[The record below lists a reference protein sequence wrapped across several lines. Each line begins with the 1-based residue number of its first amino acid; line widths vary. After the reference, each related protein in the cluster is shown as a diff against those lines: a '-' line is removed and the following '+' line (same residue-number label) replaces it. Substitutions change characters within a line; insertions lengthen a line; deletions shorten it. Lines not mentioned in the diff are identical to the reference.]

1 MSNHSIPS
9 RLKGLSFAVAQ
20 VIAVAGATDVAA
32 DVSCTHE
39 LTNASPSLVISAD
52 ETGNVCDTGS
62 SVKSVTLSSGVT
74 LTSTDSQYAAINV
87 ERGTVE
93 LESGARI
100 VNEQDRFAYG
110 VEIDRH
116 YSETANVVTL
126 GANASIDA
134 AAIDPQGKG
143 GLTRAKGIYAY
154 SEGAMTVD
162 LSAGS
167 SITSTSTASRYTK
180 STGVMIKAKH
190 NAEPTPTP
198 IDTITVNAQES
209 AISVSASAVESVY
222 NVGYSV
228 YAESMAIDAEGAA
241 QTSIDLQASSVIA
254 NASVDTESGQ
264 RGVVSSVGINAESD
278 TSEPSTVGLVRI
290 VLDSTTIDVDSDL
303 EGEGYGQ
310 TIALGLL
317 AAANSQYGDT
327 RAEIDIS
334 GGSVDVSAT
343 SNSSFQAQDNSAHS
357 TAILASASD
366 SGYGSVVSINVD
378 GGAEVNS
385 YASGIDAIA
394 YGIHTGGGK
403 GGASDTTSINLD
415 DVSISVS
422 ATAERYAFATA
433 IEAAESNVDI
443 DVVDSAITV
452 SADSDEGY
460 GVAIGINAVTK
471 GELDIT
477 LTGSSLVVNGSSSYT
492 AFSPGEGYTAGIVV
506 ADDNG
511 YGGTVTLNGASIK
524 VTNSGNAPAVGIWQ
538 AAVNGAPA
546 PLVITLDSTSS
557 IDAQYAVVGYYSGS
571 AESTL
576 NNAGTI
582 TGNVFVRDINNS
594 GSIAGIVRAEN
605 VDTSGMI
612 NGVVIAKALNVLDGG
627 VVAGIAAVTETLN
640 VAAGGELQVIL
651 TDEVDGDSARFT
663 TADATLADGSKVHLN
678 ATSDLYDPD
687 IDGIDYLVVDAT
699 NSLIADTDAMLLN
712 TSGLISADWV
722 ECGPLKLCV
731 SVRALELEEIAIG
744 DGSSFNGVEAAGAAQ
759 SVLEE
764 LSDTDTETADTFLAL
779 IERVVDEEAWD
790 ELDGSGQGEN
800 LLASRDA
807 ERVVSRYVQRLMQQG
822 RSSGEEFS
830 GAQGLWMQ
838 ALQTDGD
845 GDSDNG
851 VAGFEVDT
859 TGFAIGYDRELR
871 PGLVI
876 GGVISSADTEVESD
890 DNLNRVDTDTVMAS
904 IYGQWTQGPL
914 FANAVMT
921 YGRGDNDS
929 RREVVG
935 DITSADY
942 DSNFLSM
949 RIQGGKEFG
958 FESGW
963 KLSPRVEIAY
973 NHVNIDSYDEAGSIA
988 ALSVASQSYETLELG
1003 LGLEIAK
1010 PIIIEKAV
1018 WTPYFDLAVYHD
1030 FANDQVQSNSRFVIG
1045 GNSFVTTGSDVEQ
1058 TNISATLGLSYA
1070 VGAHHSLKAAYEY
1083 FGNSN
1088 YDSASWMLRY
1098 SYGF

>member
-9 RLKGLSFAVAQ
+9 RLKRLSFAVAQ
-20 VIAVAGATDVAA
+20 VIAVTGVADATAQ
-32 DVSCTHE
+32 VSCTHE

-52 ETGNVCDTGS
+52 ETGNVCDTGAS
-62 SVKSVTLSSGVT
+62 AKSVTLSSGVT
-74 LTSTDSQYAAINV
+74 LTATDSRYAAINV

-100 VNEQDRFAYG
+100 VNEQDRLAYG

-116 YSETANVVTL
+116 YNETANVVTL
-126 GANASIDA
+126 GANSSIVA

-180 STGVMIKAKH
+180 STGVMIKAKD
-190 NAEPTPTP
+190 NDEPTPT
-198 IDTITVNAQES
+198 DTITINAQDS
-209 AISVSASAVESVY
+209 TVSASASALESVY
-222 NVGYSV
+222 NVGYNI
-228 YAESMAIDAEGAA
+228 YAESIAIDAEGAA
-241 QTSIDLQASSVIA
+241 QTSIDLRASSFIA
-254 NASVDTESGQ
+254 SASVDTESGQ
-264 RGVVSSVGINAESD
+264 KGTVSSVGINAESD
-278 TSEPSTVGLVRI
+278 TSEPSTASFVEI

-303 EGEGYGQ
+303 EGEGYGE
-310 TIALGLL
+310 TVALGLL
-317 AAANSQYGDT
+317 ATSNAQYGDT
-327 RAEIDIS
+327 RIEIDIS

-343 SNSSFQAQDNSAHS
+343 SNSSFQAQGNSANS

-378 GGAEVNS
+378 GGAEINS

-394 YGIHTGGGK
+394 YGIQTSLGHTP
-403 GGASDTTSINLD
+403 DNTSINLSD
-415 DVSISVS
+415 ASVNVS
-422 ATAERYAFATA
+422 A
-433 IEAAESNVDI
+433 
-443 DVVDSAITV
+443 
-452 SADSDEGY
+452 EGY
-460 GVAIGINAVTK
+460 GAAGAIAIEVKGDDVDVVLEDAEIVASATQ
-471 GELDIT
+471 
-477 LTGSSLVVNGSSSYT
+477 TGSDNSDV
-492 AFSPGEGYTAGIVV
+492 VV
-506 ADDNG
+506 AN
-511 YGGTVTLNGASIK
+511 
-524 VTNSGNAPAVGIWQ
+524 
-538 AAVNGAPA
+538 
-546 PLVITLDSTSS
+546 
-557 IDAQYAVVGYYSGS
+557 
-571 AESTL
+571 
-576 NNAGTI
+576 
-582 TGNVFVRDINNS
+582 
-594 GSIAGIVRAEN
+594 
-605 VDTSGMI
+605 
-612 NGVVIAKALNVLDGG
+612 
-627 VVAGIAAVTETLN
+627 GIAAVGSDLNIQLISSTVTVNTATAATGPAIRYSTGIATYGGDDTVSISLNDSSVIVNTPSLVKGVGVYERYGRGAMITLDRGSRIEADVAVYSEGSDAQLIN
-640 VAAGGELQVIL
+640 AGNIVGNIEMFNGSVDTTGTIIGVVEADTLDVRDNGIVAGTADVHTLDVAAGGELQVIL
-651 TDEVDGDSARFT
+651 TDDVDRDNAHF
-663 TADATLADGSKVHLN
+663 AAVDATLADGSKVHLN
-678 ATSDLYDPD
+678 ATSDLYNPET
-687 IDGIDYLVVDAT
+687 DGIDYLVVEAD
-699 NSLIADTDAMLLN
+699 NSLIANTDAMLLN
-712 TSGLISADWV
+712 TSGLISADWI

-744 DGSSFNGVEAAGAAQ
+744 DGSSANGVDAAGAAQ

-764 LSDTDTETADTFLAL
+764 LSGTDTETADTFLAL
-779 IERVVDEEAWD
+779 IERVVDEEAWE

-830 GAQGLWMQ
+830 AAQGLWMQ

-845 GDSDNG
+845 GDGDNG

-876 GGVISSADTEVESD
+876 GGVVSRADTEVESD
-890 DNLNRVDTDTVMAS
+890 DNMNRVDTDTLMAS
-904 IYGQWTQGPL
+904 VYGQWTQGPL

-935 DITSADY
+935 DIASADY
-942 DSNFLSM
+942 DSDFLSM